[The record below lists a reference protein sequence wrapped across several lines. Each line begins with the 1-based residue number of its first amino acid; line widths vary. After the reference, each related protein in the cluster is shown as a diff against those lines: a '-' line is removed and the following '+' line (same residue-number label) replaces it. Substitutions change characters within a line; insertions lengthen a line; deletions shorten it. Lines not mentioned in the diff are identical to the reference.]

1 MLRQVARDDESL
13 GNIFRLV
20 LWLAVEDIA
29 LFKLDPL
36 CELLKRCGA
45 SVLANYHN
53 NHSSAEI
60 VGCLAEVMR
69 KNMTNK
75 ITSDESS
82 LFIVF

>member
-1 MLRQVARDDESL
+1 M
-13 GNIFRLV
+13 
-20 LWLAVEDIA
+20 EDIA
-29 LFKLDPL
+29 LFKLESL

-45 SVLANYHN
+45 SILSNYHN

-69 KNMTNK
+69 KNMIKK

-82 LFIVF
+82 IFIAF